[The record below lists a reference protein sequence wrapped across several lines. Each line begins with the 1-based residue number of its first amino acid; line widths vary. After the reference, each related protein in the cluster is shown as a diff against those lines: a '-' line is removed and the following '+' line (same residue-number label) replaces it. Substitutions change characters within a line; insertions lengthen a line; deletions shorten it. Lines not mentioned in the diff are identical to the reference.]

1 MHSCPVLKTRLSSPN
16 PQNASLQKDEEAACQ
31 CQGWLLCNGLAPYGT
46 CSELGKAKGKI
57 FFQGVEG
64 ERRLLWERQPQS
76 HNNSHGRRP
85 PEKKMEAIKACTL
98 YCTPYCTSDGPT
110 KQSAKGRDR
119 TGLLVNCVSLLRY
132 CCQELGAWLRPP
144 ISKLTY
150 RCWSLKDAIPS
161 LISAHLWS
169 RSSTKVYKCGR
180 VSRVVISA
188 RHSSEQVGTLV
199 PNGKDAAS
207 NRCSVHPFQQV
218 AVCTSYCTAT
228 CGSARQFV
236 SDVVAF
242 RLCHASLTC
251 VSLWPSAC
259 PSETLI

>member
-1 MHSCPVLKTRLSSPN
+1 MPRYKRMKRPHASVRAGCCVTVWRHMELVRSSVK
-16 PQNASLQKDEEAACQ
+16 Q
-31 CQGWLLCNGLAPYGT
+31 
-46 CSELGKAKGKI
+46 KAKFSFKGWR
-57 FFQGVEG
+57 GRDVYCG
-64 ERRLLWERQPQS
+64 RDS
-76 HNNSHGRRP
+76 HKATTTAMDGDHP
-85 PEKKMEAIKACTL
+85 KKKMEAIKACTL

-207 NRCSVHPFQQV
+207 SRCSVHPFQQV